1 MMTAWTTKNT
11 NNFKLEKIG
20 LSPGHAYTVLGIL
33 EINSKQIIKLR
44 NSWVNFEFIGDWSEW
59 NYRYDQIIKEKIT
72 DIELLLIPKLF

>member
-1 MMTAWTTKNT
+1 MKKKFIWWQHEQQKTQIT
-11 NNFKLEKIG
+11 
-20 LSPGHAYTVLGIL
+20 SYPGHAYTVLGIL
-33 EINSKQIIKLR
+33 EINSKQVMKLR

>member
-11 NNFKLEKIG
+11 NNFILEKIG
-20 LSPGHAYTVLGIL
+20 LSPGYAYIVLGIL